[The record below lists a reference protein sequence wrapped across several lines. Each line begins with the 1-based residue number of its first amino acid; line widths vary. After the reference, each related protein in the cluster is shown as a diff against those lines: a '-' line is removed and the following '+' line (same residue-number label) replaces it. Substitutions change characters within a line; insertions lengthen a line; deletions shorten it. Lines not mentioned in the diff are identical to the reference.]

1 MNDQTKQSSPLAMLF
16 IAALGLVSGLAIAAF
31 RFKLPKPPK
40 GG

>member
-1 MNDQTKQSSPLAMLF
+1 MSAATKHSSSLVMLF
-16 IAALGLVSGLAIAAF
+16 MAALGVASGLAIAGF

>member
-16 IAALGLVSGLAIAAF
+16 VAALGLVSGLVIAAF
-31 RFKLPKPPK
+31 RFKLPKPLR

>member
-1 MNDQTKQSSPLAMLF
+1 MSAEAKHASSLMMLF
-16 IAALGLVSGLAIAAF
+16 VAALGAASGLAIAGS

>member
-1 MNDQTKQSSPLAMLF
+1 MSTQAKQYQSLA
-16 IAALGLVSGLAIAAF
+16 IGLAAAIGAIAGILVASF

>member
-1 MNDQTKQSSPLAMLF
+1 MSTETKPTSSLAMLF
-16 IAALGLVSGLAIAAF
+16 VAALGVATGLAIAGF